1 MLWHKIQGAGGTGS
15 NGPTFVAAN
24 GATATG
30 NPVTITTPTHSA
42 GDVLLAWLG
51 SRDNGGQTWS
61 PPAGWT
67 TLLNGVDGAT
77 DINTDAAIFYKVAG
91 GSEAATLNFSM
102 SSVKAPFG
110 GLVMSF
116 TSASSVTYNDEV
128 AYGSNTTIDLS
139 ATVGAPAGSLPVSM
153 ATEYQANDLTTTIT
167 DGTSEATLLIRQ
179 TNGADFMLVGYSMD
193 PSDTTADLQS
203 AASDPSHASIANV
216 YIEP

>member
-1 MLWHKIQGAGGTGS
+1 MIYNRLLGAGGTGAS
-15 NGPTFVAAN
+15 GPTFIDAN

-51 SRDNGGQTWS
+51 SRDNGGQTWT

-91 GSEAATLNFSM
+91 GSEAATLDFSM
-102 SSVKAPFG
+102 SSVKSPFG

-116 TSASSVTYNDEV
+116 SGASSVTYNDEV
-128 AYGSNTTIDLS
+128 AYNSNPTIDLI
-139 ATVGAPAGSLPVSM
+139 ATVSAPAGSLPVSM
-153 ATEYQANDLTTTIT
+153 ATEYQAVDLTTTIT

-179 TNGADFMLVGYSMD
+179 TDGVNLMLVGYSMD
-193 PSDTTADLQS
+193 PSDTTAELQS
-203 AASDPSHASIANV
+203 AASDPSHAAIANV